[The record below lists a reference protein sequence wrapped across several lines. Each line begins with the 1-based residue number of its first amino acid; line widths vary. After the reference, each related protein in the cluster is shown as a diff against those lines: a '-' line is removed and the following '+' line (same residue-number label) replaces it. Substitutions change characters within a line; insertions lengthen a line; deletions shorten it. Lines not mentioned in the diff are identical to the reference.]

1 MSVPRDSGERV
12 PPPSQQQQHPSAQR
26 TRGTDSAR
34 SSRRDARLLAM
45 KNGARERSSSLPKFV
60 IQHPSPDR
68 NSLGSQGIAEEGSKK
83 KSDLS
88 KNLSRVSFHSQTQR
102 SESARSGTSSKDD
115 TPTRH
120 SAATSSNIDQPQQ
133 LTSDAETDSART
145 SSFQKGRSGSAG
157 HSSDDA
163 STSSGPAIHMANI
176 EGNKRATNKVESWLR
191 KAAQKKEEIAK
202 EQKQRDENVDE
213 YLRMAQN
220 ADKSQLPRLK
230 AIFEKRN
237 LKHNVEIHKAQ
248 KDLEKYL
255 HKIED
260 LTGTPPA
267 SLKKVKDA
275 GGSSAGASIASAGG
289 VKGKDTNLID
299 NLGQGLKSVGANI
312 REGITDLGGTVI
324 AKPRDLATSIHSA
337 FRQKKF
343 GSADNIHQMDD
354 TPPTDGAAAGS
365 AAAARNAAGRRTIDN
380 HLLVDSPYGGTP
392 TGPHSIGPSSS
403 AQGLASENALSST
416 PRPTGVGGGGSSQ
429 VAAAFNTAFNV
440 ASIHNN
446 NRPSDDENS
455 SLASGAESLGAG
467 GSLGGNGHHG
477 VVVGPYHH
485 RAAHSASP
493 THKPMGGS
501 QQPFPFPGQPFPMGD
516 FQGKGRVTYM
526 QKKSCTWPDKRCRY
540 QAPTDSLLQE
550 RLKEMQG
557 ELQAIRES
565 HENSV
570 ELIKTETSKLQDEM
584 SKIQQHLEEQLREA
598 QYRYE
603 RLEEQMNDN
612 TELHRNELLNL
623 KQDLAQFAVKEEL
636 ERVEY
641 RSRERSDELNE
652 QLEACDNRV
661 QRMEKQAH
669 DAQMLSL
676 EGLEATSLS
685 SLPKLINIV
694 LQLLGL
700 VIVILN
706 TACSVVMPFLRT
718 RVRMTT
724 TIVLV
729 AAIVF
734 MHHKRNFMWNV
745 WSLIIE
751 EYRHLTALQ

>member
-1 MSVPRDSGERV
+1 M
-12 PPPSQQQQHPSAQR
+12 
-26 TRGTDSAR
+26 
-34 SSRRDARLLAM
+34 AM
-45 KNGARERSSSLPKFV
+45 KSGARERSSSLPKFV

-68 NSLGSQGIAEEGSKK
+68 SSIGYQGIAEEGQRK
-83 KSDLS
+83 KSDLT
-88 KNLSRVSFHSQTQR
+88 KNPSRVSFHSQSQR
-102 SESARSGTSSKDD
+102 TESARSGSSTSGKEEAAVI
-115 TPTRH
+115 RH
-120 SAATSSNIDQPQQ
+120 NPSSSNNVDQPSQAV
-133 LTSDAETDSART
+133 SDAETDTTRV
-145 SSFQKGRSGSAG
+145 SSFQKGRPGSAG

-163 STSSGPAIHMANI
+163 STSSGPAIHMASI

-191 KAAQKKEEIAK
+191 KASQKKEEIAK
-202 EQKQRDENVDE
+202 EQKQRDENVNE

-248 KDLEKYL
+248 KELEKYL

-260 LTGTPPA
+260 LTGTPPT
-267 SLKKVKDA
+267 SLKKVKDGA
-275 GGSSAGASIASAGG
+275 GATPGGSALTTTGT
-289 VKGKDTNLID
+289 KPKDSNLID

-337 FRQKKF
+337 LRQKKF

-354 TPPTDGAAAGS
+354 TPPAENAGASGGG
-365 AAAARNAAGRRTIDN
+365 RNALVRRTLDN
-380 HLLVDSPYGGTP
+380 HLLVDSPYGGAS
-392 TGPHSIGPSSS
+392 TGSHSIGPSSS
-403 AQGLASENALSST
+403 AQGLATEPALASST
-416 PRPTGVGGGGSSQ
+416 PRPTGAASQ
-429 VAAAFNTAFNV
+429 VGNVTFNNAFP
-440 ASIHNN
+440 ASIHN

-477 VVVGPYHH
+477 VVGPYH
-485 RAAHSASP
+485 RNAHSASP
-493 THKPMGGS
+493 THKPMGA
-501 QQPFPFPGQPFPMGD
+501 QQPFPFPGQSFPT
-516 FQGKGRVTYM
+516 VE
-526 QKKSCTWPDKRCRY
+526 Y
-540 QAPTDSLLQE
+540 QAPSDVFLQE
-550 RLKEMQG
+550 RLKEMQSD
-557 ELQAIRES
+557 LQTIRES
-565 HENSV
+565 HETSV

-584 SKIQQHLEEQLREA
+584 AKIQQHLEEQLREA

-641 RSRERSDELNE
+641 RSRERADELNE

-661 QRMEKQAH
+661 QRMEKQAQ
-669 DAQMLSL
+669 DAQMLTL

-685 SLPKLINIV
+685 SLPKLINVV

-700 VIVILN
+700 VIVIIN
-706 TACSVVMPFLRT
+706 TACSVIMPFLKT
-718 RVRMTT
+718 RVRLLT

-729 AAIVF
+729 AAIVV
-734 MHHKRNFMWNV
+734 MHHQRSFMWNIL
-745 WSLIIE
+745 SQIID

>member
-1 MSVPRDSGERV
+1 M
-12 PPPSQQQQHPSAQR
+12 
-26 TRGTDSAR
+26 
-34 SSRRDARLLAM
+34 AM

-68 NSLGSQGIAEEGSKK
+68 NSLGSQGVSEEGSKK

-88 KNLSRVSFHSQTQR
+88 KNLSRVSFHSQSHR
-102 SESARSGTSSKDD
+102 SESARSGSSGKDENS
-115 TPTRH
+115 TRNNTA
-120 SAATSSNIDQPQQ
+120 SLSNVDQPQS
-133 LTSDAETDSART
+133 LISDAETDSARPL
-145 SSFQKGRSGSAG
+145 SSQKGRSGSAG

-163 STSSGPAIHMANI
+163 STSSGPAIHMASI
-176 EGNKRATNKVESWLR
+176 EGNKRATNKVESWLK

-220 ADKSQLPRLK
+220 ADKAQLPRLK

-248 KDLEKYL
+248 KDLEKYI

-260 LTGTPPA
+260 LTGTPPT
-267 SLKKVKDA
+267 SLKKARDA
-275 GGSSAGASIASAGG
+275 GGSSATGSLTSAGG
-289 VKGKDTNLID
+289 AKGKDGNLID

-354 TPPTDGAAAGS
+354 TPPTD
-365 AAAARNAAGRRTIDN
+365 NAAGGRHAVGRSTLDN

-392 TGPHSIGPSSS
+392 PGPHSIGPSSS
-403 AQGLASENALSST
+403 AQGLATENAVSST
-416 PRPTGVGGGGSSQ
+416 PRPTAGSSQ
-429 VAAAFNTAFNV
+429 GTAFNTAFI
-440 ASIHNN
+440 ASIQNN

-455 SLASGAESLGAG
+455 SMASGAESLGGA

-477 VVVGPYHH
+477 VAGAYHH
-485 RAAHSASP
+485 RSAHSASP
-493 THKPMGGS
+493 THKPMGS
-501 QQPFPFPGQPFPMGD
+501 QQHFSFPGQPFPMVD
-516 FQGKGRVTYM
+516 YQGKGRVAYL
-526 QKKSCTWPDKRCRY
+526 QRKSCTWPDKRDRLA
-540 QAPTDSLLQE
+540 APSDVFLQE
-550 RLKEMQG
+550 RIKEMQS
-557 ELQAIRES
+557 EMQTVRES
-565 HENSV
+565 HETNV
-570 ELIKTETSKLQDEM
+570 ELIKGETAKLQDEM
-584 SKIQQHLEEQLREA
+584 AKIQQHLEEQLREA

-669 DAQMLSL
+669 DAQMLSI

-729 AAIVF
+729 AAIIF
-734 MHHKRNFMWNV
+734 MHHKRNFMWSV